1 LGACGALDSSLESQH
16 FPRAQGGACIRGNIR
31 GSNRISACRPS
42 RGVQLDSALVHQSK
56 SHCFTNK
63 KPDDFLL
70 HLGERIRRLWKRS
83 SSLPNILGDRS
94 AYSWRCV
101 WSRLFGNLSQA
112 SRFFLPNEGYVDG
125 SDSVRGWDL
134 SWPLWLQVTS
144 SPSVFSIL
152 GMLGSLPISIA
163 DGYFLGMFYDSFGA
177 LSKEERAELLEQK
190 QLQGEDDEDEGRRVR
205 ERKKEKTRG
214 RLQKRGS

>member
-1 LGACGALDSSLESQH
+1 MKVNISLGLKAGLASGVIYGALIGFLHAGLLEACSSTQLSFINQNLIASPIRSRMISYYTSESASDVFGSDLLH
-16 FPRAQGGACIRGNIR
+16 FPIYWAIGALIAGVAY
-31 GSNRISACRPS
+31 GVVFSAIYPKLPGFSS
-42 RGVQLDSALVHQSK
+42 RTKGMWMGVIVYVVG
-56 SHCFTNK
+56 T
-63 KPDDFLL
+63 FL
-70 HLGERIRRLWKRS
+70 G
-83 SSLPNILGDRS
+83 
-94 AYSWRCV
+94 
-101 WSRLFGNLSQA
+101 LSG
-112 SRFFLPNEGYVDG
+112 LE
-125 SDSVRGWDL
+125 
-134 SWPLWLQVTS
+134 VTC